1 MRRKLCRLHR
11 PVPGYHR
18 PQTRKTELIA
28 SREQLRQLAA
38 HVESAREEERI
49 RIAREIHDE
58 LGQVLT
64 VLKMDLE
71 AVQARYH
78 GSVPEPLKE
87 ISQRF
92 AAMVANL
99 DLTMERCGGL
109 RPSSVRACS
118 ITWGSPSHRVAGA
131 EVRTAHGNPLR
142 GSGASGRAG
151 LNEHQSTA
159 VFRIF
164 QEILTNIVRHAAA
177 TAVNVEVEFYADGLL
192 LRVSDN
198 GRGFDKLH
206 LSDPKAL
213 GLLGMRE
220 RALLLGGAIDI
231 QSSTGAGTTVT
242 LWIPLPGAAAA

>member
-1 MRRKLCRLHR
+1 MQKFELHT
-11 PVPGYHR
+11 G
-18 PQTRKTELIA
+18 
-28 SREQLRQLAA
+28 
-38 HVESAREEERI
+38 I
-49 RIAREIHDE
+49 RCE
-58 LGQVLT
+58 
-64 VLKMDLE
+64 
-71 AVQARYH
+71 
-78 GSVPEPLKE
+78 
-87 ISQRF
+87 
-92 AAMVANL
+92 
-99 DLTMERCGGL
+99 
-109 RPSSVRACS
+109 
-118 ITWGSPSHRVAGA
+118 VAGLP
-131 EVRTAHGNPLR
+131 EELR
-142 GSGASGRAG
+142 

-231 QSSTGAGTTVT
+231 QSSTGAGTTR
-242 LWIPLPGAAAA
+242 